1 MECSQRGSQ
10 VIGIQKVKQG
20 TEMRPTY
27 TLLET
32 WLKERDSVL
41 DLAQVLTCQQPSQRP
56 LSNQPIHGGSSTL
69 MHLFKATVNRQS
81 DLGMPNMCAH
91 ASACAT
97 VCVRTRVCVRAFV
110 RMLLVQDTILHG
122 FYI

>member
-10 VIGIQKVKQG
+10 VIGLQKVKQG

-41 DLAQVLTCQQPSQRP
+41 DPAQVLTCQQPSQRP
-56 LSNQPIHGGSSTL
+56 LSNHPIHGGSSTL

-91 ASACAT
+91 ASAT
-97 VCVRTRVCVRAFV
+97 VCVHTRVCVRALV
-110 RMLLVQDTILHG
+110 RMLLVQDAILHG